1 MSSSLAAAS
10 RVAPAFA
17 PRRSRR
23 SASRIAVVPR
33 ASAEP
38 GSKGKL
44 LVLGGTG
51 FVGSKVCELAL
62 EAGYDVVS
70 VSRRGTPPGG
80 AVGALANVEWRAGD
94 ATRPETARDVLAEPG
109 FVGCVHAVGM
119 LLASD
124 LNAIASGSG
133 SKPAPGA
140 TYDDITRV
148 TASYAAD
155 AAAAALPRGANDA
168 PPPFVFVSAAE
179 ARWDFRAPVDW
190 LEDYLVAKR
199 AVERKLEDM
208 NAAKALRASWLR
220 PSLVYTMDKP
230 AALPAVAAF
239 ALGNAVGIPFVDRP
253 VTVDV
258 LARAAVRALD
268 DDSRASGALDF
279 RQMERL
285 AAE

>member
-1 MSSSLAAAS
+1 MSSPLAAAS

-23 SASRIAVVPR
+23 SASRIAVAPR

-94 ATRPETARDVLAEPG
+94 ATRPETAQDVLAEPG

-119 LLASD
+119 LLAC
-124 LNAIASGSG
+124 GSG

-155 AAAAALPRGANDA
+155 AAATTLPRGANDA

-190 LEDYLVAKR
+190 LEDYLRAKR

-208 NAAKALRASWLR
+208 NAAKTLRASWLR

-258 LARAAVRALD
+258 LARAAIRALD